1 MSNSVFT
8 TEKWQALCKSKS
20 IPEAPEVSTDEFDA
34 RLNRMIANAE
44 TLAVREYQ
52 LDILSVL
59 YQMDRANASVQ
70 SELVRN
76 HCPEDIY
83 AAYTAAWD
91 GLKRLIWNIEK
102 RKDTTDDFYRR
113 ASSGKAGQGR
123 VR

>member
-1 MSNSVFT
+1 MSNTVFT

-20 IPEAPEVSTDEFDA
+20 FSETSEISTDEFDA
-34 RLNRMIANAE
+34 RLNRMIAQAE

-59 YQMDRANASVQ
+59 YQMDRANAGVQ
-70 SELVRN
+70 SELVKN

-83 AAYTAAWD
+83 VAYTDAWD
-91 GLKRLIWNIEK
+91 ALKRLIGDIEQ
-102 RKDTTDDFYRR
+102 RKDTADDFYRR
-113 ASSGKAGQGR
+113 ASSGKAGQGG